1 MYHTL
6 TKNYYKKCDGII
18 IVFDIT
24 NKESFDKIHY
34 WVKQIK
40 ESTDSNKKI
49 NQVIVGNKIDLENER
64 QITKE
69 EGEKMSSAY
78 SLKYFETSA
87 KENIGINEFM
97 LSIINEIAQ
106 EKYDEKK
113 EEETNENITLEK
125 QKEEE
130 GNKGCG
136 C

>member
-1 MYHTL
+1 M
-6 TKNYYKKCDGII
+6 
-18 IVFDIT
+18 
-24 NKESFDKIHY
+24 
-34 WVKQIK
+34 
-40 ESTDSNKKI
+40 
-49 NQVIVGNKIDLENER
+49 GNKIDLENER

-106 EKYDEKK
+106 DKYDEKK
-113 EEETNENITLEK
+113 EEEKNITLEK

-130 GNKGCG
+130 GNKQCG